1 MKPGLDLD
9 GKSLTLEQIEAVA
22 FRRATVRLSP
32 QAMAGLARGRAV
44 VEAALA
50 AEEPVYGL
58 TTGLGARVGHRL
70 SEEDLA
76 AFSLRTVQ
84 GRAQALGQE
93 LDAPTVRAT
102 MLLQLNGRISG
113 GAGLSPAIARL
124 LSQMLNRDLRP
135 ALPSIGSL
143 GAGDLCIL
151 GHLGRFVAGEGQGW
165 LGDRPGAAEM
175 LFQEAKLTPAVLGPK
190 DGLALINASS
200 AATAVSV
207 LALRGLM
214 RLYAVAQVAA
224 ALSLE
229 AFRGNL
235 SPFGRAA
242 NAARPQPGQMQAA
255 AEIRRLLRGSL
266 LKDPGQSRRLQDP
279 ISLRCLAPL
288 HGSLA
293 TALDF
298 AAAAVTA
305 EINAA
310 GDNPLI
316 LVEEER
322 IVSTGN
328 FLTPHLTLSLDT
340 LARAAAQ
347 TAGASLSRTSRL
359 MTKRFSDLPD
369 NLSRHDQG
377 RSGFAPLMKIG
388 DALLG
393 EITHLAQPVQPV
405 MRWGADGV
413 EDEVTH
419 SALAATKLGTLAER
433 MGYLLAIELAVA
445 TEALE
450 QRDLAKTAP
459 RMREVSRLV
468 RNCVAPLDD
477 DRSFSDEISAL
488 ASGPVADG
496 ALAAV
501 LLTASKARPGKQAEN
516 GPPK

>member
-1 MKPGLDLD
+1 MKPRLDLD

-84 GRAQALGQE
+84 GRAQSIGPE
-93 LDAPTVRAT
+93 LDAPTTRAV
-102 MLLQLNGRISG
+102 MLVQLNGRLSG

-124 LSQMLNRDLRP
+124 LVQMLNRDLRP

-151 GHLGRFVAGEGQGW
+151 GHLGRFVAGEGDGW
-165 LGDRPGAAEM
+165 LGEM
-175 LFQEAKLTPAVLGPK
+175 RGPAPALFEVAKLTPANLGPK

-200 AATAVSV
+200 VSV
-207 LALRGLM
+207 AMAALALLRVK
-214 RLYAVAQVAA
+214 RLYAVAQVAG
-224 ALSLE
+224 ALGLE

-235 SPFGRAA
+235 SPLHPAA
-242 NAARPQPGQMQAA
+242 TAARPQPGQARAA
-255 AEIRRLLRGSL
+255 GELLTLLNGSL
-266 LKDPGQSRRLQDP
+266 LQKPGQARRLQDP

-293 TALDF
+293 AAWDF
-298 AAAAVTA
+298 AEAAVVA
-305 EINAA
+305 EINAS

-316 LVEEER
+316 LVEEAR

-328 FLTPHLTLSLDT
+328 FLTPHLTLTLDSLAQA
-340 LARAAAQ
+340 LAQ
-347 TAGASLSRTSRL
+347 TASASLSRTARL

-369 NLSRHDQG
+369 NLSRHDSG

-388 DALLG
+388 DSLLG
-393 EITHLAQPVQPV
+393 EIAHLAQPVQPAI
-405 MRWGADGV
+405 RWGADGV
-413 EDEVTH
+413 EDEVSH
-419 SALAATKLGTLAER
+419 SPLAARKLLDLAER
-433 MGYLLAIELAVA
+433 MAYMLALELIIA

-450 QRDLAKTAP
+450 RRALTKVAP
-459 RMREVSRLV
+459 RLRKACALV
-468 RNCVAPLDD
+468 RGCVAPLDD
-477 DRSFSDEISAL
+477 DRSFSAELSAL
-488 ASGPVADG
+488 ADGPIVDG
-496 ALAAV
+496 SFGQLLQPKAAK
-501 LLTASKARPGKQAEN
+501 TMQSP
-516 GPPK
+516 